1 MWDRTIF
8 SVIKPSYCFMIDEDL
23 HRFTQIWE
31 QNWFCYCFWTI
42 LQAVHLKL
50 FRSNNK
56 NNFTLKWW
64 LKYRNNRSVSWRLSC
79 NCLMKKKITIFL
91 KIYLLSFFHFELHS
105 FQMFSGHFSTLA
117 SWLSGLLDWKEHG
130 TKLSQPIA
138 VHTCY
143 AL

>member
-79 NCLMKKKITIFL
+79 NCLMKKKSQFFL
-91 KIYLLSFFHFELHS
+91 KFTSSASFISSSIAFKCSVATFRPSLRDFPVSLTEKNMGPS
-105 FQMFSGHFSTLA
+105 SA
-117 SWLSGLLDWKEHG
+117 S
-130 TKLSQPIA
+130 Q
-138 VHTCY
+138 
-143 AL
+143 